1 MSASDKTLASASPAS
16 GNLALL
22 AAIVVFAAITP
33 TILMTA
39 PAVAAQL
46 AAQWQLSPARVGDLF
61 SVELG
66 AMSLAT
72 LPAFH
77 WLKRV
82 DWRHAALLAG
92 LLFIAANLASALAGS
107 YPLLLA
113 LRFCSALAGGSLMIL
128 CLSSAA
134 STATPSRVYGLWV
147 MGQLVVGAVG
157 LALLPALFERFGLA
171 ACYLLLAGLMG
182 LALPLSRAFPSGSPP
197 AEARASTGAVHSRLR
212 VGLGI
217 LAVLTFYI
225 SLSGV
230 WTFIGAI
237 AEGAGIGAGA
247 SGEVLAVATLMGIA
261 GAACASFIGNR
272 LPRDLMLL
280 GGYLAMAAAI
290 LLLIGQPPLARFALA
305 ALLFKFTWTFALPFI
320 LACLAD
326 LDRSGRLMNASNL
339 VIGGGLAIGPAL
351 AGRLIEGS
359 GGFLPLLPIAAG
371 LAGLSLLL
379 ALACSGL
386 TARLQLRS
394 APPAS
399 DEDLL
404 RVHPAHYLERFKALS
419 DAGGGSLG
427 QDAPIGP
434 GSYEIA
440 RLSAGLA
447 IAALDAVL
455 AGEADNA
462 YSLSRPPGH
471 HCLPDQA
478 MGFCFFANIAV
489 AIEAAKARHG
499 VERVAV
505 LDWDVHHGNG
515 TQAIYYRRDDV
526 LSISLHQDGCFPPG
540 YSGAEDIGED
550 RGRGFNLNVPLLP
563 GGGHDAYM
571 QAMQRIVLP
580 ALERFRPQLIVV
592 ASGFDANAVDP
603 LARMQLHS
611 DSFRAMTAMVRH
623 AAERHAGGRLVVVH
637 EGGYSEA
644 YVPFCGLAVIE
655 ELSGVRSAV
664 RDPLRDFIELQQPNA
679 AFRDFQRQR
688 LEELAAQFGLCPA
701 QPLQAAR

>member
-1 MSASDKTLASASPAS
+1 MTHRTASMAAPTASALALLGIPLLLGAEAGAADLNARDFFGAPAGTTLGVLYLPATRAHEFHGPADRNGKAELKTNAMAYRQVFFSDICGTLCTPQFIIPFVDIDARLPGSVGHTGETGFGDPQVGGTLFFINDPERRRYSGLLTLITLPLGEYHAKNPDVSPGANRWGATFVYNYTQGIGRDWVLEANLEAQFYAKNDDYFGSDLEQKPLYRLQAFASYDFSQSTYGALAGARRWRRTEAAGPYPRRHPPALHPTRLRARPLAGPAQQPDVRSLAQRRHQQCVPWQPGPVAPGPCVLRGGAAMNASDKTLASASPAS

-197 AEARASTGAVHSRLR
+197 AEARTSAGATHSRLR

-290 LLLIGQPPLARFALA
+290 LLLIGQPPLARFAPA

-351 AGRLIEGS
+351 AGRLIESS

-371 LAGLSLLL
+371 LAALSLLL
-379 ALACSGL
+379 ALAC
-386 TARLQLRS
+386 
-394 APPAS
+394 
-399 DEDLL
+399 
-404 RVHPAHYLERFKALS
+404 
-419 DAGGGSLG
+419 
-427 QDAPIGP
+427 
-434 GSYEIA
+434 
-440 RLSAGLA
+440 
-447 IAALDAVL
+447 
-455 AGEADNA
+455 
-462 YSLSRPPGH
+462 RP
-471 HCLPDQA
+471 
-478 MGFCFFANIAV
+478 
-489 AIEAAKARHG
+489 R
-499 VERVAV
+499 
-505 LDWDVHHGNG
+505 
-515 TQAIYYRRDDV
+515 
-526 LSISLHQDGCFPPG
+526 
-540 YSGAEDIGED
+540 
-550 RGRGFNLNVPLLP
+550 
-563 GGGHDAYM
+563 
-571 QAMQRIVLP
+571 
-580 ALERFRPQLIVV
+580 
-592 ASGFDANAVDP
+592 
-603 LARMQLHS
+603 
-611 DSFRAMTAMVRH
+611 
-623 AAERHAGGRLVVVH
+623 
-637 EGGYSEA
+637 
-644 YVPFCGLAVIE
+644 
-655 ELSGVRSAV
+655 
-664 RDPLRDFIELQQPNA
+664 
-679 AFRDFQRQR
+679 
-688 LEELAAQFGLCPA
+688 
-701 QPLQAAR
+701 